1 MLVVCLS
8 EKRLTGSE
16 GRFFLSKRVSRRK
29 GNPHDAPIILNDVP
43 YYVDVALPV
52 PLDRLFTY
60 TVNGVMPVVG
70 ARVLVPFSGQR
81 LMGVVMR
88 AHDQTPQE
96 DFEIKPVQQVL
107 DEAALLPEELMELAR
122 WIAQY
127 YVAPLGEVL
136 RGMLPLGAEVKRQYL
151 YSITEVGRK
160 ILYEGAEKGASRR
173 SKLSPEQQNREY
185 AVLNYLE
192 SGEAAKMSTLR
203 SATGANKA
211 LLEGMVRK
219 KWLTREAMAEERD
232 ARRLVKIAVLVG
244 QEIGNQE
251 QETAGVG
258 RRLPKLNEN
267 QLAWMAELAA
277 VGGRMQVR
285 DLKETMV
292 RKGVSETTLATL
304 VKRGLVRVEEVQEDF
319 HFGGVATHG
328 KKHAHEHA
336 LNEAQM
342 EALSAIAA
350 AMKQGGFKPHLL
362 YGVTGSGKTAVYFAA
377 MRRALDRGK
386 SALLMVPEIG
396 LTPAM
401 TGQLVAA
408 FGEDVALLHS
418 QLTPDERAE
427 QWHRIRRGEARVV
440 VGTRSAVF
448 APLKDLG
455 LIIVD
460 EEQDGSYK
468 QEETPRYHGR
478 DVAVMRAKLN
488 DAIVVL
494 GSATP
499 SLESW
504 ANAEKGRYAR
514 VEMRQRVA
522 DRPLPAVDL
531 VDMRNEFRET
541 GQEQIFSRRLIEE
554 TEATLARGEQ
564 AIILLNRRGYSFVV
578 MCRSCGE
585 KIECENCAISMTY
598 HKPVSGNDAIAQPGQ
613 RLECHYCGFRR
624 GVPKKCPKC
633 ESEHL
638 YFLGAGSQQGEERL
652 QEIFPHARIGRMDRD
667 TVRGRNDMERLLS
680 RLHAGEINLLVGT
693 QMIAKGHDIHGVTLV
708 GVVGADFALGLPDFR
723 AAERVF
729 QLLTQ
734 VSGRAGRGELP
745 GKVLVQTYHPDHY
758 AVKFAAEHDY
768 PGFVAKEMQY
778 RRWMHY
784 PPYGVLANVVV
795 QSERLEEATG
805 WSAELGR
812 WFQTTKLDRVRV
824 LGPAEAPISRLK
836 RIYRYHFVMKAE
848 QRQALGATLRAMLNF
863 TTAREI
869 PRKNLVVDVDALH
882 LM

>member
-1 MLVVCLS
+1 MPLFC
-8 EKRLTGSE
+8 
-16 GRFFLSKRVSRRK
+16 
-29 GNPHDAPIILNDVP
+29 
-43 YYVDVALPV
+43 DVALPV
-52 PLDRLFTY
+52 PLDQTFTY
-60 TVNGVMPVVG
+60 AVNGVMPVVG

-81 LMGVVMR
+81 LMGVVVR
-88 AHDQTPQE
+88 VHEDAPKD

-107 DEAALLPEELMELAR
+107 DDAALLPDELMELAR

-136 RGMLPLGAEVKRQYL
+136 RGMLPLGAEVKRHVVYR
-151 YSITEVGRK
+151 IAEAGRRV
-160 ILYEGAEKGASRR
+160 LYEGAAKGSSRR
-173 SKLSPEQQNREY
+173 SKLSVEEQNREY

-192 SGEAAKMSTLR
+192 DGEAAKISALR
-203 SATGANKA
+203 SATQANKS

-219 KWLTREAMAEERD
+219 KWLTREAVAEERD
-232 ARRLVKIAVLVG
+232 ARRLERVAVLVEG
-244 QEIGNQE
+244 REEGTGNRE
-251 QETAGVG
+251 QGTVG
-258 RRLPKLNEN
+258 GRLPRLNEN
-267 QLAWMAELAA
+267 QLAVMAELAA
-277 VGGRMQVR
+277 VGGRMRVL
-285 DLKETMV
+285 DL
-292 RKGVSETTLATL
+292 RGSLPGVPESTLGTL
-304 VKRGLVRVEEVQEDF
+304 VKRGLVAIEEVAEDF
-319 HFGGVATHG
+319 HLGGVGAHG

-342 EALSAIAA
+342 EALSSIAA
-350 AMKQGGFKPHLL
+350 AMVKSGFAPHLL
-362 YGVTGSGKTAVYFAA
+362 YGVTGSGKTTVYFAA
-377 MRRALDRGK
+377 MRRSLDAGK
-386 SALLMVPEIG
+386 SALLLVPEIG

-408 FGEDVALLHS
+408 FGDEVALLHS

-448 APLKDLG
+448 APVANLG

-460 EEQDGSYK
+460 EEHDGSYK

-488 DAIVVL
+488 DAVVVL

-522 DRPLPAVDL
+522 DRPLPAVEL
-531 VDMRNEFRET
+531 VDMRNEFKET
-541 GQEQIFSRRLIEE
+541 GQEQIFSRKLIEE
-554 TEATLARGEQ
+554 TQATLDRREQ
-564 AIILLNRRGYSFVV
+564 VIILLNRRGYSFVV
-578 MCRSCGE
+578 MCRSCGG

-598 HKPVSGNDAIAQPGQ
+598 HKAFDSGLRAASGSDAIAQPGQ

-624 GVPKKCPKC
+624 GVPKTCPKC

-652 QEIFPHARIGRMDRD
+652 QELFPGARIGRMDRD
-667 TVRGRNDMERLLS
+667 TVRGRSDMERLLA

-734 VSGRAGRGELP
+734 VSGRAGRGDLP

-758 AVKFAAEHDY
+758 AIQFAAQHDY
-768 PGFVAKEMQY
+768 PGFVAKELQY

-784 PPYGVLANVVV
+784 PPYAVLANVVI
-795 QSERLEEATG
+795 QSEKLEEATR
-805 WSAELGR
+805 WSSVLGR
-812 WFQTTKLDRVRV
+812 WFQQTRLEKVRV
-824 LGPAEAPISRLK
+824 LGPAAAPIVRLK
-836 RIYRYHFVMKAE
+836 RIYRYHFVLKAE
-848 QRQALGATLRAMLNF
+848 RRQVLGGALRAMLRF
-863 TTAREI
+863 ADAQGI
-869 PRKNLVVDVDALH
+869 PRRNLVVDVDAVH